1 MKTLT
6 LNPLFCSHMVL
17 QANKPIRFFG
27 DGEGEITVS
36 LCSKTA
42 KASCNGGKWIAELE
56 PLGYGGPY
64 TVDID
69 LNGEKLSLG
78 DVYLGDVYIVAGQSN
93 HQFKLCE
100 STTPNGKDINRL
112 RLFSSPRLEAGEP
125 FTPADGWVVC
135 SEKNAPSW
143 PALGYMVGE
152 KLEADR
158 DRAVGIITSYQ
169 GASVIET
176 WVPEGLFESKGIVVA
191 ADQKTPSHT
200 CKEYSAWNGD
210 GTLYHYVVEKLTP
223 YSVAAVVWYQG
234 ESDSTVGEAKVYD
247 KELAALIECWRKD
260 YRDDNLP
267 FVVVQLADL
276 LDAATGKVSE
286 GWRLMQEAQ
295 LNVPNICSNTEVV
308 KCADICENDDIHP
321 KTKAPLALRIA
332 NVLLKNNW

>member
-1 MKTLT
+1 MNKCT

-17 QANKPIRFFG
+17 QANKPVRFFG
-27 DGEGEITVS
+27 EGEGDITVS

-42 KASCNGGKWIAELE
+42 KATCNNGKWMAELE
-56 PLGYGGPY
+56 PFEYGGPY
-64 TVDID
+64 TATVD
-69 LNGEKLSLG
+69 LNGEKISLT

-100 STTPNGKDINRL
+100 STTPKGKNIDRM

-125 FTPADGWVVC
+125 FSPADGWVVC
-135 SEKNAPSW
+135 SEQNSPKW
-143 PALGYMVGE
+143 PALGYLVGE

-200 CKEYSAWNGD
+200 CKEYSAWNKD
-210 GTLYHYVVEKLTP
+210 GTLYHHVVEKLTP
-223 YSVAAVVWYQG
+223 YSVAAVIWYQG
-234 ESDSTVGEAKVYD
+234 ESDSSAGEAEVYD
-247 KELAALIECWRKD
+247 KELAALIECWRNAYKD
-260 YRDDNLP
+260 ENLP
-267 FVVVQLADL
+267 FVAVQLADL
-276 LDAATGKVSE
+276 FDGNGNYISE
-286 GWRLMQEAQ
+286 GWRIMQETQ
-295 LNVPNICSNTEVV
+295 LNLPNVCKNTEVV

-321 KTKAPLALRIA
+321 KTKAPLALRIVDA
-332 NVLLKNNW
+332 LEKNNW